1 MSPVL
6 ILGMPAKCRGS
17 VLRVVSDSWKSSG
30 SARNRY
36 CREAPE
42 LALQVAPLRAFGSV
56 VREPLQVR
64 WFPSLKQ
71 RVYRLGSVLAPFVLR
86 YLGWVSGGYSG
97 KIVKSS
103 LPRYLRLVG
112 RALRY

>member
-17 VLRVVSDSWKSSG
+17 VLRVVSDSLKSSG

-36 CREAPE
+36 CREAPG

-86 YLGWVSGGYSG
+86 YRGWVLGGYLG
-97 KIVKSS
+97 KIVESS